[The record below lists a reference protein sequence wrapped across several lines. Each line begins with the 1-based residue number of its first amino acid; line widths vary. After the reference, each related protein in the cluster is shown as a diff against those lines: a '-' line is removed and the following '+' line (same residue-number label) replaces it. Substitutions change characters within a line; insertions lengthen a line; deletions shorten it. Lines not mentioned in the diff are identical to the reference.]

1 MNKLV
6 VIFLSILVVT
16 SVHASK
22 LSKFLNDMDAR
33 ENARVERER
42 KEDLNFSD
50 YAFKLD
56 RRFQGSHGDSCREYV
71 ARSRSNPFK
80 SGRYIIC
87 DGR

>member
-1 MNKLV
+1 MNKAI
-6 VIFLSILVVT
+6 VIFLSFLVVT

-22 LSKFLNDMDAR
+22 LSKFFNDMDAR

-56 RRFQGSHGDSCREYV
+56 KRYQSPQGDSCREYV

-87 DGR
+87 NGR